1 MVLDSQNSGVIRKLS
16 YQKDDIERVF
26 GKRKA
31 KEFQDFINQ
40 TSETF
45 ETTTESLIKLANYF
59 NIPFAYLFLD
69 KMPKTEEI
77 LPDFRKNSTGLS
89 PHLKSCIASSKKKQ
103 EWFRNYLIRNGHD
116 EFLENWNLDSDKD
129 RIRAIKEMIQFD
141 EVDKISKG
149 QKLNFFKDNLEQY
162 NIIVQQSGIS
172 QNNPHKVIN
181 FDECRGYAIYDE
193 YAPLVFIN
201 SKDTSENGKIFTLL
215 HELAH
220 ILLKCSGVSSYDFE
234 QKEEYRCNHIA
245 GEILMPTESFESK
258 WSKRD
263 SVQANIE
270 RLSNDFKMA
279 SSLAIAT
286 KALLLQLIDYRQYE
300 DFKNGQMEYFLN
312 KKSSSKGG
320 SYYSNVLASNSK
332 NFARSVIVDTL
343 NGYETYREA
352 LNLLDIR
359 KFDSLDKVANQLG
372 IL

>member
-1 MVLDSQNSGVIRKLS
+1 
-16 YQKDDIERVF
+16 
-26 GKRKA
+26 
-31 KEFQDFINQ
+31 
-40 TSETF
+40 
-45 ETTTESLIKLANYF
+45 
-59 NIPFAYLFLD
+59 
-69 KMPKTEEI
+69 
-77 LPDFRKNSTGLS
+77 
-89 PHLKSCIASSKKKQ
+89 
-103 EWFRNYLIRNGHD
+103 
-116 EFLENWNLDSDKD
+116 
-129 RIRAIKEMIQFD
+129 
-141 EVDKISKG
+141 
-149 QKLNFFKDNLEQY
+149 
-162 NIIVQQSGIS
+162 
-172 QNNPHKVIN
+172 
-181 FDECRGYAIYDE
+181 
-193 YAPLVFIN
+193 
-201 SKDTSENGKIFTLL
+201 
-215 HELAH
+215 
-220 ILLKCSGVSSYDFE
+220 
-234 QKEEYRCNHIA
+234 
-245 GEILMPTESFESK
+245 MPTESFESK